1 MKIHID
7 IQDDTSPTL
16 ALECV
21 RHVINDGRV
30 SQGEHGKMYY
40 CWATTFTTNE
50 GELLV
55 LTRQYRKSDCFIVRK
70 TKKTE

>member
-21 RHVINDGRV
+21 RYVINDGRV